1 MIAVLIVAVLAVGI
15 AQFLRWVIALSQGG
29 CLPSIAT
36 VVLALL
42 GLAMALALLPLA
54 GWLGV

>member
-1 MIAVLIVAVLAVGI
+1 VITVLIVAGLAVGI
-15 AQFLRWVIALSQGG
+15 AYFLRWVIALSQGG
-29 CLPSIAT
+29 CLPSIAA

-54 GWLGV
+54 VGLLG